1 MKTPSS
7 PSFHAKPVARVKLF
21 RKKNDVNTLRGYTE
35 SCSLTP
41 RVPRGALISFF
52 FPRDIFYSQGRF
64 GRKGRT
70 AFSLENVTQVFPWA
84 LMNH

>member
-7 PSFHAKPVARVKLF
+7 PSFHVKPVARVKLF
-21 RKKNDVNTLRGYTE
+21 LKKNDVNTLRGYTE

-41 RVPRGALISFF
+41 RVPHGALISFF
-52 FPRDIFYSQGRF
+52 SRDIFYSRGRF
-64 GRKGRT
+64 DRKGRT